1 MKLNMFVKAEPER
14 AGRVLIILSVAFLT
28 CFAALIALGGVS
40 VYVENNRRER
50 AALLTA
56 AEVLSVSEALEESD
70 VQVSSAVAASH
81 SGDFLSDADCR
92 LLTELIAARD
102 ARFSAFCAEIRTMLD
117 SDRFS
122 AAAFVRALRAAS
134 DDVGILSEA
143 ARVQSPQEM
152 ASLIG
157 VRRDYASLAAGFIGV
172 RNIFSAEGACAYCQN
187 AAVIF
192 SGESGRPI
200 AYAVSDLPGDPRLS
214 EEACVNSALAYAA
227 GKFDLRELKLF
238 ATEIRDG
245 ICRAVIGN
253 DGCTAVAGVR
263 MDSGAVV
270 YFWIENM

>member
-1 MKLNMFVKAEPER
+1 MKLNTFVKAEPER

-40 VYVENNRRER
+40 VYAENNRRER

-70 VQVSSAVAASH
+70 VQVSAAVAASH

-134 DDVGILSEA
+134 DDVGILSEV

-152 ASLIG
+152 ASLVG

-172 RNIFSAEGACAYCQN
+172 RNIFSAEGVCAYCKN
-187 AAVIF
+187 TVVLF
-192 SGESGRPI
+192 NGESARPV
-200 AYAVSDLPGDPRLS
+200 AYACAALPDEIRLS
-214 EEACVNSALAYAA
+214 EDACSLAVLEYAT
-227 GKFDLRELKLF
+227 GKFDLRTPTLVES
-238 ATEIRDG
+238 EIRNG
-245 ICRAVIGN
+245 IYRAVISS

-263 MDSGAVV
+263 MDSGTVV